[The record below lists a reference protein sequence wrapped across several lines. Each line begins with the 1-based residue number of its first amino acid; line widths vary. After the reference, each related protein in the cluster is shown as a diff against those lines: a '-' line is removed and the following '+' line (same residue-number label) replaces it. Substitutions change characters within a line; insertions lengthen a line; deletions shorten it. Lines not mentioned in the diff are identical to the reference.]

1 MDHQGR
7 NSQHQSSGNH
17 PGQSQQ
23 RSSSQQRGRRHG
35 MRQSPVQELVNHA
48 SRRLAHLST
57 AGLLFLAILGGG
69 LITIGTLFGAM
80 LAHTATSFVLQ
91 SVLLSL
97 GIATSLFIVVGLNV
111 VLFTEPNIIVP
122 ANLYNTTVKQ
132 GFGRLLW
139 FWLLAYV
146 GNFLGAIAFAWL
158 IKFSHALSP
167 ESVSFIKDT
176 MMTRLT
182 QSPMG
187 GELGFFNLF
196 ISAVLANWVLGF
208 AMMYSVYNRAAI
220 GKIFIFIVAVSMV
233 VTSNLQF
240 SPFNMSYFAILKTM
254 ADGPGWFQLIA
265 NNIVPVSIGNLFGG
279 AFLVS
284 LPLLI
289 QAKRRTQRA
298 KNG

>member
-1 MDHQGR
+1 MDNHGR
-7 NSQHQSSGNH
+7 KSQHQASGNH
-17 PGQSQQ
+17 PGHSSQ
-23 RSSSQQRGRRHG
+23 RSSTPQRGRRTG
-35 MRQSPVQELVNHA
+35 MRPNPVQELINHA
-48 SRRLAHLST
+48 SRRLSNLSSV
-57 AGLLFLAILGGG
+57 GLLFLSILGGG
-69 LITIGTLFGAM
+69 LITLGTLFGAT

-139 FWLLAYV
+139 FWLLAYI
-146 GNFLGAIAFAWL
+146 GNFLGALIFAWL
-158 IKFSHALSP
+158 IKFSHALSADA
-167 ESVSFIKDT
+167 VSFINDT
-176 MMTRLT
+176 MMARLS
-182 QSPMG
+182 QSPAG
-187 GELGFFNLF
+187 AELGFFNVF

-208 AMMYSVYNRAAI
+208 ALMYSVYNRAAI
-220 GKIFIFIVAVSMV
+220 GKIFIFVVAVSMV

-240 SPFNMSYFAILKTM
+240 SVFNLSYFAILKTM
-254 ADGPGWFQLIA
+254 ADGPSWFQLVVD
-265 NNIVPVSIGNLFGG
+265 NLMPVSIGNLFGG

-289 QAKRRTQRA
+289 QNKRKASRA
-298 KNG
+298 RNG